1 MIESASPRP
10 ASILITAERRK
21 SGFLPHRLITQ
32 MRERIGHHRVVPIKV
47 PANGREY
54 RKLTRILSLRQNLR
68 APRAD
73 APRASRAAAR
83 NAQRRSWIGRATSA
97 HCRHDQ
103 ARNIV
108 RRSTDRRPRR
118 TASAMTPPA
127 VRSCAVAGPSAAS
140 MHLAG
145 SPASAALAL
154 PLAAAAAT
162 VPASPTS
169 QLRPQ

>member
-68 APRAD
+68 APKGGR
-73 APRASRAAAR
+73 PEGHQGQRQETR
-83 NAQRRSWIGRATSA
+83 NAGHGSGARHPLTADMIKLATL
-97 HCRHDQ
+97 CVD
-103 ARNIV
+103 
-108 RRSTDRRPRR
+108 
-118 TASAMTPPA
+118 
-127 VRSCAVAGPSAAS
+127 
-140 MHLAG
+140 
-145 SPASAALAL
+145 L
-154 PLAAAAAT
+154 PT
-162 VPASPTS
+162 VVHEG
-169 QLRPQ
+169 QLRQ